1 MSKEVRDS
9 GVGDAPFDRELS
21 HSRSREI
28 VQEKHAPQH
37 PLLPNRSTA
46 RSIAIVATCTAAM
59 VVNVS
64 NSTSVSISL
73 PDIGKAIN
81 IEEDQLQWLLSAY
94 SLSSGCLL
102 LFFGRL
108 ADLYGRK
115 KAFMI
120 GMLWQMVFAIGCG
133 FSADGFTLDILRA
146 FQGMGAAAA
155 IPSALGILA
164 HSFPPSRAR
173 SLAFATF
180 AAGAPVGGA
189 FGTIIGGVLTQ
200 LTSDHWRATFFLS
213 GGFAALCFL
222 GGLTSFDADKV
233 SSEIDRRVDW
243 IGALL
248 VTTGLVL
255 IVFVLGQG
263 PIAGWNSPY
272 IIALLIIGVIL
283 VGMFLVWE
291 HHLEKAL
298 DIPDKPKSIWTPPPL
313 MKLSLWARAKG
324 RMAVILAIAFL
335 NWSGFLCWTFWVQLY
350 YQNYLGLSPVHTMVR
365 FIPMFVMGCLCNFFV
380 AMVVAKLPLVVFVV
394 SGTLITAAACVLFAL
409 IDPAAPYWAFGFP
422 STILVVFGADFVYS
436 AGTIFIAKIAFPHEQ
451 SVVGAL
457 FQTMTQIGTA
467 FGLTVSTIVFNSV
480 VDKESAKLGVTVNS
494 SGSNAPQSAE
504 LLGYRS
510 AQWSG
515 SAFPILAA
523 ILAIIFLRGVGIVGH
538 RRHDVPPHDA
548 DSERTLTV
556 QRSEQTLAVQR
567 RGTDMSNSLPPTPIT
582 E

>member
-1 MSKEVRDS
+1 MSKEHDS
-9 GVGDAPFDRELS
+9 SVGDVTPDRELG
-21 HSRSREI
+21 HSRSQEI
-28 VQEKHAPQH
+28 AKEKDAPHH
-37 PLLPNRSTA
+37 PPPPKRSLA

-73 PDIGKAIN
+73 PDIGRAID

-120 GMLWQMVFAIGCG
+120 GMLWQMVFALGCG
-133 FSADGFTLDILRA
+133 FSSSGLTLDVLRA

-164 HSFPPSRAR
+164 HSFPPSPAR
-173 SLAFATF
+173 SIAFSTF

-200 LTSDHWRATFFLS
+200 VSSEHWRATFFLAA
-213 GGFAALCFL
+213 GFSALCFI
-222 GGLTSFDADKV
+222 GGLMSFSPDV
-233 SSEIDRRVDW
+233 ISSEVDRRVDW
-243 IGALL
+243 IGAFL
-248 VTTGLVL
+248 VTSGLVL

-263 PIAGWNSPY
+263 PIAGWGTPY

-283 VGMFLVWE
+283 VGMFLAWE
-291 HHLEKAL
+291 HNLERVL
-298 DIPDKPKSIWTPPPL
+298 DSPHKPRSVWTPPPL
-313 MKLSLWARAKG
+313 MRLSLWARANG

-350 YQNYLGLSPVHTMVR
+350 YQNYLGLSPVHTMIR
-365 FIPMFVMGCLCNFFV
+365 FIPMFIMGCLCNFFV

-394 SGTLITAAACVLFAL
+394 SGTLITASAST
-409 IDPAAPYWAFGFP
+409 YWAFGFP
-422 STILVVFGADFVYS
+422 STVLVVFGADFVYS
-436 AGTIFIAKIAFPHEQ
+436 AGSIFIAKIALPHEQ
-451 SVVGAL
+451 SVAGAL

-480 VDKESAKLGVTVNS
+480 VNEESAKLGVTVDS
-494 SGSNAPQSAE
+494 TGSNAPMPAQ
-504 LLGYRS
+504 LKGYRA
-510 AQWSG
+510 AQWTG
-515 SAFPILAA
+515 AGFPLLAA
-523 ILAIIFLRGVGIVGH
+523 ILAALFLRGVGVVGH
-538 RRHDVPPHDA
+538 RRHHPRGA
-548 DSERTLTV
+548 DSEQTLTV
-556 QRSEQTLAVQR
+556 QPPSPLEPGRTNSMNTAQAAV
-567 RGTDMSNSLPPTPIT
+567 
-582 E
+582 